1 MKPTLNRRWARPI
14 RGRRGFTLIE
24 VMIVVAIVAILAA
37 IAYPSYTESV
47 AKGRRAQAAGQLL
60 AAHQWMERLYS
71 ESYRYDANSAG
82 TATTNAALFPARF
95 PQSPPPGEGPAVYT
109 IALNPVAA
117 QSYTITATRTGAM
130 TGDRCGNLTINHR
143 GDKSIVAGT
152 FTGFADLAAAVQT
165 CWRQ

>member
-1 MKPTLNRRWARPI
+1 ML
-14 RGRRGFTLIE
+14 GSRGFTLIE
-24 VMIVVAIVAILAA
+24 VMIVVAIIAILAA
-37 IAYPSYTESV
+37 IAYPSYQESV

-60 AAHQWMERLYS
+60 AAHQWMERVYS
-71 ESYRYDANSAG
+71 ESYRYDQNSAG

-95 PQSPPPGEGPAVYT
+95 PQSPPPGEGAAVYNIT
-109 IALNPVAA
+109 LNPVAA

-152 FTGFADLAAAVQT
+152 FNGFADLAAAVQT